1 MSAEMETDLEQ
12 SVPGMRNDRERV
24 DRAME
29 RLPEAALDEAIRR
42 GLEQGRKRALVR
54 RRNRLSLTMSLSAMC
69 VILLLTAFVRVSPAF
84 AAMVRDIPGLSG
96 FVELIERDKSLLAA
110 IDNEFVQPV
119 NKSVE
124 KNGYKLTVDGIMADE
139 GRLVILYSGEGP
151 GVTDQSDIDNFKLLD
166 RNGEQLVAGIYSS
179 HFPSGDLENAG
190 TTMHNY
196 IDAIM
201 GENTELPDSIRFS
214 VQLQGQWLEVQF
226 PVEHDR
232 FNGMREAFNLDKTF
246 EIAGQRFTIKDA
258 VITPLQVK
266 LTVVSDPSNEKH
278 SNSFI
283 NIALVDEK
291 GRRYT
296 SKGGF
301 GELDAEMTYYFQSSY
316 FEQPEELTLV
326 AEGLHLSERNKSF
339 VINTETGETIV
350 TPDQRIALESK
361 VQTAEGID
369 LRISMSGLD
378 ETEEILGYTF
388 FDHTATFKDASGKT
402 YSILDRRGVQIE
414 WRTGSEEP
422 ARYYYRI
429 PKAEYKQP
437 LTFDV
442 KQYPGYVLEPVSI
455 PIK

>member
-1 MSAEMETDLEQ
+1 MSAEMETELEQ

-24 DRAME
+24 DRAIE
-29 RLPEAALDEAIRR
+29 RLPAAALDGAIRR
-42 GLEQGRKRALVR
+42 GLEQGRKQVR
-54 RRNRLSLTMSLSAMC
+54 RGTRKRLSLIMSVSALCM
-69 VILLLTAFVRVSPAF
+69 ILLLTAFVRVSPAF
-84 AAMVRDIPGLSG
+84 AAVVRDIPGLSG
-96 FVELIERDKSLLAA
+96 FVELIEGDKSLLAA
-110 IDNEFVQPV
+110 LDNEFIQPV
-119 NKSVE
+119 NVSVE

-151 GVTDQSDIDNFKLLD
+151 GVTDQSDIDNYKLLD
-166 RNGEQLVAGIYSS
+166 GNGEQLKGGIYSS
-179 HFPSGDLENAG
+179 HFPSGDSEKVA

-201 GENTELPDSIRFS
+201 DEDIELPESIRFS
-214 VQLQGQWLEVQF
+214 VQLQEQWLEIQF

-232 FNGMREAFNLDKTF
+232 FKGMREAIILDKTF
-246 EIAGQRFTIKDA
+246 EVAGQRFTIKDA

-283 NIALVDEK
+283 NIALMDEK

-301 GELDAEMTYYFQSSY
+301 GELDTEMTFHFQSSY
-316 FEQPEELTLV
+316 FEQPKELTLV
-326 AEGLHLSERNKSF
+326 AEGLHLSERNKTF
-339 VINTETGETIV
+339 VINTETGETIAA
-350 TPDQRIALESK
+350 PDQRIALDSIE
-361 VQTAEGID
+361 QTADGID
-369 LRISMSGLD
+369 LRIGMSNLD
-378 ETEEILGYTF
+378 KTDATLGYTF
-388 FDHTATFKDASGKT
+388 FEHKGTFKDAGGKT
-402 YSILDRRGVQIE
+402 YSILDRSGVQIE
-414 WRTGSEEP
+414 WSASGATP
-422 ARYYYRI
+422 AYYYYRI

-455 PIK
+455 KIK